1 DTYTVTARNADGCE
15 SEELSVTINAQPETP
30 DAPVVAETV
39 QPTCDIATGS
49 FSITAVTGME
59 YSFNGGAF
67 ETTTSWSELAAD
79 TY

>member
-1 DTYTVTARNADGCE
+1 SWSELAADTYTVVARNADGCE

-39 QPTCDIATGS
+39 QPTCDEATGS

-59 YSFNGGAF
+59 Y
-67 ETTTSWSELAAD
+67 
-79 TY
+79 